1 MSADAAVVVVSYN
14 TAHLMG
20 ECLDSL
26 DKERGTLAQQVV
38 VIDNGSGDGSVE
50 VIRER
55 GGVEL
60 IDAGRTSAS
69 GAPSTAPRPPPTP
82 SS

>member
-14 TAHLMG
+14 TAHLVG

-26 DKERGTLAQQVV
+26 DKERGTLAQRVI

-50 VIRER
+50 PIRER

-60 IDAGRTSAS
+60 IDAGENLGFARAVNR
-69 GAPSTAPRPPPTP
+69 AAAAADA
-82 SS
+82 